1 MDLMNKLVQQIDGNI
16 SEGTLAKPTI
26 RNSPI
31 HQRLETIYI
40 YIYKH
45 VQGRAPDHQV

>member
-40 YIYKH
+40 YKH
-45 VQGRAPDHQV
+45 VQGRAPEQQV